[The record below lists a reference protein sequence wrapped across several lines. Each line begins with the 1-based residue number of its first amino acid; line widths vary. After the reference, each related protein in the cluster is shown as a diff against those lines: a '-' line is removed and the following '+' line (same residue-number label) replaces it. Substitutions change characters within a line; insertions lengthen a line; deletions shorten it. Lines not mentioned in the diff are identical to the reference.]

1 MSDNSVAVGEDKSGD
16 TFCAS
21 EEGTKSPKTIL
32 EREGETIMHNEED
45 LLLDPKTSETCES
58 QLINTTNHNDS
69 PPSECK
75 DQTEEKVAEVSKP
88 ENQLDLGGHTKTPKD
103 LVSPEDIDCNESADD
118 EVSEEDSLVNLLLGS
133 ASNLEERLAAL
144 QLLTSNTM
152 DEFNE
157 SSNLLDTIEK
167 VGKWD
172 REDVQDLL
180 EEENRVTQ
188 QEETSSGE
196 GTRRCGEMLR
206 RYRQSQEL
214 GVILEVDSQD
224 NSELS

>member
-1 MSDNSVAVGEDKSGD
+1 M
-16 TFCAS
+16 
-21 EEGTKSPKTIL
+21 
-32 EREGETIMHNEED
+32 
-45 LLLDPKTSETCES
+45 
-58 QLINTTNHNDS
+58 
-69 PPSECK
+69 
-75 DQTEEKVAEVSKP
+75 
-88 ENQLDLGGHTKTPKD
+88 
-103 LVSPEDIDCNESADD
+103 
-118 EVSEEDSLVNLLLGS
+118 NLLLGS

-152 DEFNE
+152 DELNE

-172 REDVQDLL
+172 REDVQDLM
-180 EEENRVTQ
+180 EESRVAE
-188 QEETSSGE
+188 QEETGSGE
-196 GTRRCGEMLR
+196 GTRRCGEMLQ